1 MRGKIKINIK
11 CVRNVEESMRFTKM
25 HGCGNDYVYVNC
37 LDTVIEDPA
46 KVAVQVSDRYKGI
59 GSDGLIL
66 IRDSKVADF
75 RMVMFNADGS
85 EGSMCGNGIRCVGKF
100 VYDKGLTSKKTLTIE
115 TKSGIKTLQ
124 LHIGEN
130 GVETV
135 TVDMGMAAFESE
147 LVPVVSTK
155 KSVIGEPI
163 TLFGTEYKMTC
174 LSVGNPHAV
183 LWVED
188 VKTTDI
194 VKIGERLQ
202 EDSMFPEGVNV
213 EFVHIIDRKTI
224 AMRVLERGS
233 GETMACGTG
242 ACASVVAGIVNGV
255 LDEEVTVHLLGGELH
270 IRYDKVEKRI
280 FMTGPA
286 VLVFEGEIS
295 EAGGWALCN

>member
-1 MRGKIKINIK
+1 M
-11 CVRNVEESMRFTKM
+11 EECMRFTKM

-37 LDTVIEDPA
+37 LDTVIENPA

-66 IRDSKVADF
+66 IQDSKVADF

-100 VYDKGLTSKKTLTIE
+100 VYDKGLTSKTMLTIE

-147 LVPVVSTK
+147 LVPVVSAK

-194 VKIGERLQ
+194 VKLGERLQ
-202 EDSMFPEGVNV
+202 EDAMFPEGVNV
-213 EFVHIIDRKTI
+213 EFVHIINRKTI

-242 ACASVVAGIVNGV
+242 ACASVVAGIVNGI
-255 LDEEVTVHLLGGELH
+255 LDEEVTVHLLGGDLH
-270 IRYDKVEKRI
+270 IRYDKVEKKI

-295 EAGGWALCN
+295 EMGGCARCN